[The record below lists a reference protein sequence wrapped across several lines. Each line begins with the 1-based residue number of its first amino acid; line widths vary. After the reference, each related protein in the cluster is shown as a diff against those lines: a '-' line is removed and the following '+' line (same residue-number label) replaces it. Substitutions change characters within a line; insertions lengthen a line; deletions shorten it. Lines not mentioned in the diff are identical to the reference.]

1 MNQRLSKR
9 SNLYVVL
16 GILLVALVVPLT
28 LLSPGRYS
36 AYASGLQALGVLIAL
51 ILAVVTIDTDRHDKQ
66 VDRVL
71 ALHHELVTGEI
82 EGCRVRLIDHL
93 RKRGGGRH
101 VLPVTRA
108 DLQRDP
114 RLSSYD
120 GSSAYT
126 PFHDANTVLRFFERA
141 NAAVK
146 AGTVNR
152 PLFHELIIRHALWW
166 GDALRSSST
175 PWVGISALDELAAW
189 ARSYQ
194 DVHGARLGYL
204 SSWHENREHDFGRD
218 VEPEL
223 H

>member
-9 SNLYVVL
+9 SNLYVAL
-16 GILLVALVVPLT
+16 AILLVALVVPLPF
-28 LLSPGRYS
+28 LSPGRYS
-36 AYASGLQALGVLIAL
+36 AYATGLQALGVLIAVV
-51 ILAVVTIDTDRHDKQ
+51 LAVVTIDTDRHDKQ

-93 RKRGGGRH
+93 RKRGGGSH
-101 VLPVTRA
+101 VLPVTREG
-108 DLQRDP
+108 LQKDP

-120 GSSAYT
+120 GSTRYT

-146 AGTVNR
+146 AGTVNQ

-166 GDALRSSST
+166 SEALLASST
-175 PWVGISALDELAAW
+175 PWVGISALDELTAW

-194 DVHGARLGYL
+194 DVHGASLDYL
-204 SSWHENREHDFGRD
+204 SAWHENREHDFGRD

>member
-9 SNLYVVL
+9 SNLYVAL
-16 GILLVALVVPLT
+16 GILLVALVVPLPF
-28 LLSPGRYS
+28 LSPGRYS
-36 AYASGLQALGVLIAL
+36 AYATGLQALGVLIAVV
-51 ILAVVTIDTDRHDKQ
+51 LAVVTIDTDRHDKQ

-71 ALHHELVTGEI
+71 ALHQELVTGEI

-93 RKRGGGRH
+93 RKRGGGHR
-101 VLPVTRA
+101 VLSVTRD

-120 GSSAYT
+120 GPSGYT

-146 AGTVNR
+146 AGTVNQ

-166 GDALRSSST
+166 REALRPGSM
-175 PWVGISALDELAAW
+175 PWVGISPLDELTAW
-189 ARSYQ
+189 ARSYE
-194 DVHGARLGYL
+194 DAHGAGLNYL
-204 SSWHENREHDFGRD
+204 PSWRENREHDFGQNA
-218 VEPEL
+218 EPEL